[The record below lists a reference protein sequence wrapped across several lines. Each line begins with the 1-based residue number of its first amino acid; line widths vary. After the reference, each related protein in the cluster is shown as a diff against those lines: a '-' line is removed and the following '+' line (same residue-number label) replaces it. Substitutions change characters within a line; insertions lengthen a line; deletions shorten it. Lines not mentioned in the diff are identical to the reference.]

1 MWMLEPSAVKDGVKS
16 TTRYRKRVL
25 KKSSKKS
32 RNPCPRR
39 RQSGAKG
46 GRVQA
51 RLRHAAKPEKL
62 DDLRIGELEIRAS
75 SG

>member
-1 MWMLEPSAVKDGVKS
+1 
-16 TTRYRKRVL
+16 VL
-25 KKSSKKS
+25 KKSSKVKKPVS
-32 RNPCPRR
+32 STSAIRSERWE
-39 RQSGAKG
+39 
-46 GRVQA
+46 VQA